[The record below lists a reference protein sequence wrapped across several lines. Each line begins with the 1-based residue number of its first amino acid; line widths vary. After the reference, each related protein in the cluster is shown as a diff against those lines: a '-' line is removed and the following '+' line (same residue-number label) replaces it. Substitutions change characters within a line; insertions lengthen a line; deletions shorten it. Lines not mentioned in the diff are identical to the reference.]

1 MTVRVLTASD
11 AGDCIQLYRDLTVGP
26 SPTDEKLFSKVI
38 QHPGTQVYGKVVDG
52 CVVAMATLHILPNV
66 TWGGRPYALVENVV
80 TAAKHRGNGFGRET
94 LEAARDAA
102 WAQDCYKIMLLTGQ
116 GRNATGFYES
126 VGFSRDNKF
135 GMIIRRD

>member
-1 MTVRVLTASD
+1 MPVRVLTAAD
-11 AGDCIQLYRDLTVGP
+11 AGDCIQLYRELTVGP
-26 SPTDEKLFSKVI
+26 PPSDENLFLQVI
-38 QHPGTQVYGKVVDG
+38 QHPGTTIYGKVLDG
-52 CVVAMATLHILPNV
+52 RVVAMATLHVLPNV

-80 TAAKHRGNGFGRET
+80 TTLDYRGKGYGRET
-94 LEAARDAA
+94 LEAACDEA

-116 GRNATGFYES
+116 GRNAIGFYES

>member
-1 MTVRVLTASD
+1 M
-11 AGDCIQLYRDLTVGP
+11 
-26 SPTDEKLFSKVI
+26 
-38 QHPGTQVYGKVVDG
+38 YGKVVDG